1 MDMVLLLIF
10 MHEAVLVGTPFH
22 DLGAADVTGVSWH
35 SVGALTVP
43 WLLFVWTGLTGK
55 LRNSCSP
62 LRSAEVCG
70 SLVVIAG
77 ADTHK
82 AGHQMEAGTTVMQPV
97 ASFGVVSGR
106 DVDLILAMPA
116 RRASTTASIRPM
128 PGPDGRQL
136 LAPRVL

>member
-1 MDMVLLLIF
+1 MI
-10 MHEAVLVGTPFH
+10 
-22 DLGAADVTGVSWH
+22 
-35 SVGALTVP
+35 TVR
-43 WLLFVWTGLTGK
+43 LDRVTGK

-82 AGHQMEAGTTVMQPV
+82 AGHQMESATTVMQPV

-106 DVDLILAMPA
+106 DVDLILAMPTAACLDDSINSFDA
-116 RRASTTASIRPM
+116 RS
-128 PGPDGRQL
+128 
-136 LAPRVL
+136 